1 MYNVS
6 NSYRWI
12 SHTYKVDVH
21 VSKRRQNVDF
31 HEAKLILLNV
41 TKRDEGKYACI
52 VRNAV
57 GYAVTMIVKRNSSQ
71 N

>member
-1 MYNVS
+1 MS
-6 NSYRWI
+6 PRGG
-12 SHTYKVDVH
+12 KMF
-21 VSKRRQNVDF
+21 DF

-41 TKRDEGKYACI
+41 TKRDEGKYNCI

-57 GYAVTMIVKRNSSQ
+57 GYAVTTIVKRNSSQ